1 MEITAY
7 ESGSIFEITVQMDRS
22 EMTEDIGL
30 SRTRLSHES
39 LDGMKEVIRQSYHF
53 ENKGMSDVEFIKE
66 LIKHYEL
73 DASAI
78 EDLGNDL
85 LLGDS

>member
-22 EMTEDIGL
+22 QITEDIGL

-39 LDGMKEVIRQSYHF
+39 LDGMKEVIRQAYHF
-53 ENKGMSDVEFIKE
+53 ENKGMSDVDFIKD
-66 LIKHYEL
+66 LIMHYEL
-73 DASAI
+73 DHSSI
-78 EDLGNDL
+78 EDLANDL
-85 LLGDS
+85 LISDI